1 MKKTVREIL
10 VKLVFDEEW
19 EEYVD
24 EHVDIVI
31 EDSGIECAL
40 KDGITMEVMS
50 DNMFDDRRIDK
61 NMQARM
67 ANLCMAAVPWA
78 EVRGILT
85 REAVERKPQG
95 DRIWPQ
101 RTPRI
106 GSELRLSVF
115 FALRQTKREL
125 RPGRG

>member
-67 ANLCMAAVPWA
+67 SDLGGPHDSMTSYDQVADWLAD
-78 EVRGILT
+78 
-85 REAVERKPQG
+85 ERNMHVVISPKIMYPDSMVG
-95 DRIWPQ
+95 M
-101 RTPRI
+101 
-106 GSELRLSVF
+106 EYCLRST
-115 FALRQTKREL
+115 QTCWCT
-125 RPGRG
+125 